1 MNGFCVTTM
10 ARLGKI
16 ANIQSRS
23 INPLGEII
31 PLNGCDCMVIMD
43 NHADTS
49 SFNQLENKAK
59 MTVLD
64 NCLGLINHSC
74 TNLT

>member
-1 MNGFCVTTM
+1 
-10 ARLGKI
+10 
-16 ANIQSRS
+16 
-23 INPLGEII
+23 
-31 PLNGCDCMVIMD
+31 MVIMD